1 MSLQRFK
8 KKNSEKIYLILENWI
23 KIIFILQVHS
33 APHQFLSALKVGKK
47 EESGLTLFC
56 QEEARMDSEWSGP
69 RGRFPRVVHFHFF
82 TEREDSRPLLV
93 PATTF
98 GIKGVSPQGSEV
110 NS

>member
-1 MSLQRFK
+1 MRKKFFKICRF
-8 KKNSEKIYLILENWI
+8 SENWI
-23 KIIFILQVHS
+23 EIIIFLQVHS

-82 TEREDSRPLLV
+82 TQRDDST
-93 PATTF
+93 ATRA
-98 GIKGVSPQGSEV
+98 G
-110 NS
+110 NYLWY

>member
-1 MSLQRFK
+1 
-8 KKNSEKIYLILENWI
+8 
-23 KIIFILQVHS
+23 
-33 APHQFLSALKVGKK
+33 
-47 EESGLTLFC
+47 
-56 QEEARMDSEWSGP
+56 MDSEWSGP

-82 TEREDSRPLLV
+82 TERRPLLV